1 MLVKGLFTQIS
12 GSFGGLTG
20 SHNRGGLYIRA
31 RTIPTDPGSL
41 AQVFLR
47 NIFGDLSNKWQT
59 LLTTLQRT
67 AWETYAANVP
77 ITGPLGDPLQLTGQ
91 QQYVRSN
98 TGRVQ
103 AGLPRV
109 DDGPTVFALGEL
121 SPVAITVA
129 AGGADI
135 SVAYEDADGW
145 VNEDDGALIILAARE
160 QAQTVN
166 FFKGPYRSI
175 DPVLGEVLM
184 PPTSPASRSTPFD
197 VTAGQNYFGRYRV
210 TRADGRLSAAQRIA
224 ALVTT

>member
-166 FFKGPYRSI
+166 FFKGPYRLAGT
-175 DPVLGEVLM
+175 VLGDLAL
-184 PPTSPASRSTPFD
+184 PPPSPQTVISQFTYAAGNRCFVQARS
-197 VTAGQNYFGRYRV
+197 
-210 TRADGRLSAAQRIA
+210 TRADGRLSTPQRVSVIA
-224 ALVTT
+224 A